1 MTIRLARIVA
11 LALGVSVVVLA
22 CMGELLPPAPAPA
35 GSDAGSASPAA
46 AAPAPD
52 ARVELRFVRPGQPA
66 RTLALSELVR
76 TIPPVEISTSD
87 PYYGRTKRFRALPV
101 AAVLRAGFGPGDLRD
116 ADFVLRARDGYAVPL
131 AGARL
136 LEEGACIA
144 FADLDVPAWEPIGP
158 QRAHPGPLY
167 LIWAHPQQGQLSTHP
182 RPWQLAAIEIVDGDA
197 LYPHA
202 APAGLAADAP
212 AALGFR
218 LFRARCIACH
228 AINREGGTVGPDLN
242 VPQSIVE
249 YRPRAQIRAYIRNP
263 RTFRYG
269 AMPAHS
275 DLSDAQ
281 LDTLL
286 AYFEAMAA
294 RKHDPG
300 AGTEGGH

>member
-1 MTIRLARIVA
+1 MILRLARIVA
-11 LALGVSVVVLA
+11 LALGVSLVVLA
-22 CMGELLPPAPAPA
+22 CMGELLPPAPGTA
-35 GSDAGSASPAA
+35 
-46 AAPAPD
+46 APD
-52 ARVELRFVRPGQPA
+52 AASSAPEAGAALRFVRPGQPP
-66 RTLALSELVR
+66 RTLLLSELVR
-76 TIPPVEISTSD
+76 TIPPVEISTRD

-101 AAVLRAGFGPGDLRD
+101 AALLQAGFGPGDLRD

-136 LEEGACIA
+136 LEDGAYVA
-144 FADLDVPAWEPIGP
+144 LADLDVPAWEPIGP

-167 LIWAHPQQGQLSTHP
+167 LIWAHPQQGQLATHP
-182 RPWQLAAIEIVDGDA
+182 RPWQLAAIEITGGDS

-202 APAGLAADAP
+202 APVGLGADAP

-269 AMPAHS
+269 AMPAHP

-281 LDTLL
+281 LDTLI

-294 RKHDPG
+294 RKHDPD
-300 AGTEGGH
+300 AGSEGGH